1 MTSLFR
7 ISDVLKDTSIS
18 YCIISFKIQ
27 GFGFVCVIL
36 CLSRGRTCCYT
47 IITKSTRKY
56 SSTSRV
62 LRQNPS
68 TCSSTVKFRKMV
80 LEYRWYSSTTE
91 LYRDRHSDPRQAW
104 TKLMAQTQGRQQK
117 LCLLIENSSTQL
129 FSRIFKY
136 FAFLFIK
143 VELVLC
149 IKLFQ
154 NCLKVESHH
163 HYFEVIVGLC
173 RLSINKNTNCV
184 LFI

>member
-7 ISDVLKDTSIS
+7 ISDGLKDTSIS

-91 LYRDRHSDPRQAW
+91 LYRLPLNDKEVEPAASATYFSDKFLSAS
-104 TKLMAQTQGRQQK
+104 
-117 LCLLIENSSTQL
+117 EFFSS
-129 FSRIFKY
+129 S
-136 FAFLFIK
+136 
-143 VELVLC
+143 
-149 IKLFQ
+149 
-154 NCLKVESHH
+154 ESD
-163 HYFEVIVGLC
+163 
-173 RLSINKNTNCV
+173 K
-184 LFI
+184 